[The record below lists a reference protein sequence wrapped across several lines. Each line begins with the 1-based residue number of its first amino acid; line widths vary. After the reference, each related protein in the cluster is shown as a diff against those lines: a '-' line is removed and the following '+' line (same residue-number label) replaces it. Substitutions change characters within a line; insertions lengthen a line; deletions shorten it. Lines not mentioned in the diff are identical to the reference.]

1 MAGGMS
7 ASQRRK
13 GQSGERE
20 VCALLQS
27 EFGIK
32 VGRKL
37 GQARDSG
44 NDVDI
49 GPFCVEV
56 KRRARIGNVYDW
68 MHQAE
73 FATPDGYHMPTVFMR
88 ADGQDWL
95 VLMRF
100 IDWAKLAREEICIT
114 LSSSQSGCGQS
125 SSEFLPASPPAGE
138 PAAS

>member
-1 MAGGMS
+1 MS

-20 VCALLQS
+20 VCALLQA
-27 EFGIK
+27 EFGVK

-37 GQARDSG
+37 SQCRDAG
-44 NDVDI
+44 NDIDL
-49 GPFCVEV
+49 GPFVIEC

-68 MHQAE
+68 ISQAE
-73 FATPDGYHMPTVFMR
+73 FATPDGYGMPVVMMR

-100 IDWAKLAREEICIT
+100 IDWARLAREEI
-114 LSSSQSGCGQS
+114 SDARGSDKDKSGVVDGVGGGVGG
-125 SSEFLPASPPAGE
+125 PVVADHRGDR
-138 PAAS
+138 